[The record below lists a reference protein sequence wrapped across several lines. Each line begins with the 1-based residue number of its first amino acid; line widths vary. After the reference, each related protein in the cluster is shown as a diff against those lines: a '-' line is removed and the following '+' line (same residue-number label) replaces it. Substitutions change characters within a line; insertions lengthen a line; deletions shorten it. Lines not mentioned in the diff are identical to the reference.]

1 MRTRY
6 KPWAKPYLD
15 DHQEIV
21 IKSLDDDPS
30 FFADGPLEM
39 EIGCGKGDFIVALAT
54 NNPNT
59 KYLAIEVSAMVA
71 AMAARKAVENK
82 LQNIR
87 FIVDDVAK
95 ILPLFLDETLGAIY
109 LNFSDPWPKKK
120 HEKRRLTFPAKL
132 LEYTRILKKG
142 GYLIFKSDNDALYNY
157 SLSTIKESPLELIA
171 YTDNY
176 SALVEG
182 DAMSEYE
189 KQFRSLSKNINR
201 IVARRK

>member
-109 LNFSDPWPKKK
+109 LTDISF
-120 HEKRRLTFPAKL
+120 
-132 LEYTRILKKG
+132 LKAIMTPFMTT
-142 GYLIFKSDNDALYNY
+142 L
-157 SLSTIKESPLELIA
+157 
-171 YTDNY
+171 
-176 SALVEG
+176 
-182 DAMSEYE
+182 
-189 KQFRSLSKNINR
+189 
-201 IVARRK
+201 